1 LLGWAA
7 TVTHRVTTLPVGSR
21 RRVAFDWLAR
31 SGSVADLSASTQ
43 YAPQLMSLPG
53 VEVSERPVGP
63 EDVALAAP

>member
-31 SGSVADLSASTQ
+31 SSSVADLSASRH
-43 YAPQLMSLPG
+43 YAPQFVSLPE
-53 VEVSERPVGP
+53 VEVSERPIGP
-63 EDVALAAP
+63 DYVALAAP